1 MKHFHLKTTV
11 AAVAIALA
19 AGAHAES
26 NFKSNVGAQTATAN
40 VDFQIT
46 IPKILFLQVGTGTLY
61 ADNASI
67 NLITFAPPA
76 NRVGLGC
83 GTATDCAGTGGDL
96 TGGAVTAVLI
106 SNAAS
111 VSINAN
117 TSGGV
122 LNDGGTNTIP
132 YSKIAVAAAALA
144 TPPVAGSSLWAF
156 PGWDTS
162 ATYTPAAGAS
172 TNLSAKWTFSYLNDT
187 IPRAGTY
194 GGVNVNKGRVA
205 FVATA
210 P

>member
-1 MKHFHLKTTV
+1 MKRFHQKATM
-11 AAVAIALA
+11 AAVAIVLA

-26 NFKSNVGAQTATAN
+26 NFKTNTGAQSATAN

-46 IPKILFLQVGTGTLY
+46 IPKILYLQVGTGTLY
-61 ADNASI
+61 ADNTSI
-67 NLITFAPPA
+67 NLLTFAPPA

-83 GTATDCAGTGGDL
+83 GTASDCAGAGGDL
-96 TGGAVTAVLI
+96 TGGAVTAVLV

-132 YSKIAVAAAALA
+132 YSKINVASAAL
-144 TPPVAGSSLWAF
+144 TSPPVAGSSLWTF

-162 ATYTPAAGAS
+162 ATYTPSAGAA
-172 TNLSAKWTFSYLNDT
+172 TNLSAKWTFTYANDT

-194 GGVNVNKGRVA
+194 GGINVNKGRVE